1 MGVCK
6 AQTRS
11 GHFPTQIPQMVCIEI
26 SIQHR
31 LHSVACKTLHDL
43 ALLASLASCL
53 SVLLNHPLYLPSF
66 CFTNMQVCFCLKAFV
81 LTVLFTQNM
90 FSLDVHLYPLLMIQL
105 QLQCS
110 SFMEAFPYTS
120 PNAASS
126 SLSITSLPQNNL
138 NIASIT
144 SKIASLFICLM
155 PVSVLPLEYKLHE
168 QGPSVLSVQFPGL
181 SDI

>member
-11 GHFPTQIPQMVCIEI
+11 GHFSTQIPQMVCIEI

-43 ALLASLASCL
+43 ALLASLASSL

-66 CFTNMQVCFCLKAFV
+66 CFTNMQACFCLKAFV

-110 SFMEAFPYTS
+110 SLMEAFPYTS

-126 SLSITSLPQNNL
+126 SLSITSLQ
-138 NIASIT
+138 IT
-144 SKIASLFICLM
+144 SKIASLFLCLM